1 MRTLSKALLFLL
13 CLQTSWLL
21 QTQQPTTIFCHG
33 IIDTKDQIDRY
44 ANFIEAP
51 KITFNFPDA
60 QQPIGWSFNNL
71 LYLFYSMIRNQPLNR
86 EKMYMGYGQDVEAL
100 KNMINPDGSY
110 ILFGFSRGGT
120 AIINY
125 LANNNIDNIKAVV
138 LNAVPADIIQSV
150 DDVQKKLGY
159 TFAPTRFDQEYFFN
173 MLFPAYPIGSTA
185 SKDLIAQ
192 IKNKHLPIFIAHA
205 KTDTIVSISAAWQ
218 LYTAFLQAGFTDIYL
233 CELASGQHKAYPQS
247 PDKITFLQGLH
258 SFYKKY
264 HFNYN
269 HEFATLHDL
278 SSLQPTVDS
287 IAP

>member
-1 MRTLSKALLFLL
+1 MKPSTKILLFLL

-21 QTQQPTTIFCHG
+21 NTQQPTTIFCHG
-33 IIDTKDQIDRY
+33 IVDDKNQMYRY
-44 ANFIEAP
+44 SEFIENP
-51 KITFNFPDA
+51 QQTFDFVDA
-60 QQPIGWSFNNL
+60 QIPKEWDFNNL
-71 LYLFYSMIRNQPLNR
+71 IYTLCSWFGKQVNRN
-86 EKMYMGYGQDVEAL
+86 KMYMGYGKDVESL
-100 KNMINPDGSY
+100 KEQINPNEPY

-150 DDVQKKLGY
+150 DDIQKKLGY
-159 TFAPTRFDQEYFFN
+159 TFAPTRADQEYFFN
-173 MLFPAYPIGSTA
+173 MLFPAYPIGSIP

-205 KTDTIVSISAAWQ
+205 KTDTLVPFSAAWQ
-218 LYTAFLQAGFTDIYL
+218 LYTAFLQTGFANVYL
-233 CELASGQHKAYPQS
+233 CELASSEHKAYPQS

-264 HFNYN
+264 HFNYTP
-269 HEFATLHDL
+269 EFAILDDL
-278 SSLQPTVDS
+278 SSLQPTIDAIV
-287 IAP
+287 